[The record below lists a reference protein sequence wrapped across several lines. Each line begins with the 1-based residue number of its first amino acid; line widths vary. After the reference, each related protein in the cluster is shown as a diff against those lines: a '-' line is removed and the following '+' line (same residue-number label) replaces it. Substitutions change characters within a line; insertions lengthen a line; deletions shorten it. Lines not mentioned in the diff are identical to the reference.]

1 MMLGLLEAI
10 CREIILKCGVLDFL
24 DEEFV
29 QFTDSDDNNYKTKD
43 NEKLNSVARS

>member
-1 MMLGLLEAI
+1 MLGLMETI
-10 CREIILKCGVLDFL
+10 SREIILNYGVMDFL
-24 DEEFV
+24 DKEFV